1 MRATEFIAEAT
12 KSLDKAELRA
22 GPYAKRYDDM
32 DTYYDMYRLGIAIA
46 GGGNADA
53 EGPAK
58 ASPTVWITNSVEE
71 DKIKTAEKTLGKKG
85 TVIVPKGP
93 SEELR
98 STSTVSPVA
107 SVKKNR
113 YGV

>member
-1 MRATEFIAEAT
+1 MRATEFIAET
-12 KSLDKAELRA
+12 IKALSKNERQS
-22 GPYAKRYDDM
+22 GPYAKRFDNM

-53 EGPAK
+53 QGPAR

-71 DKIKTAEKTLGKKG
+71 DKVKTAEKTLGQKG
-85 TVIVPKGP
+85 TVIVPKGH

-98 STSTVSPVA
+98 STSAVSPVA

>member
-1 MRATEFIAEAT
+1 MRATEFIAET
-12 KSLDKAELRA
+12 TGTLGKPSQRA
-22 GPYAKRYDDM
+22 APYAKRYDDM
-32 DTYYDMYRLGIAIA
+32 DTYYDMYRLGITIA

-53 EGPAK
+53 AGPVGH
-58 ASPTVWITNSVEE
+58 SPSVWITNSVEE
-71 DKIKTAEKTLGKKG
+71 DKVKTAEKTLGKKG

-93 SEELR
+93 SEELL

>member
-1 MRATEFIAEAT
+1 MRATEFIAET
-12 KSLDKAELRA
+12 TGTLGKTTRQS

-46 GGGNADA
+46 GGGNANA
-53 EGPAK
+53 EGPAR

-71 DKIKTAEKTLGKKG
+71 EKVKTAEQTLGKKG

-93 SEELR
+93 SEELA

-113 YGV
+113 YGI

>member
-1 MRATEFIAEAT
+1 MRATEFITEKT
-12 KSLDKAELRA
+12 NTLSKSERLA

-53 EGPAK
+53 EGPAR

-71 DKIKTAEKTLGKKG
+71 DKVKTAEKTLGATG
-85 TVIVPKGP
+85 TVIVPKGA

-113 YGV
+113 YGI